1 MKSFALNASKKT
13 KSTPAGEIPV
23 DWACVRLRDVV
34 RPIESGTSVSG
45 EERLPRAGEVTVLKV
60 SAVTSGKFL
69 PQQAKAVGGEEARR
83 LKTHVVGKSILVN
96 RANGSADLV
105 GSAVYVPTT
114 LDGVFLSDK
123 LWLITPREEKASARF
138 LGFLLS
144 SPEFRKTVL
153 DRSSGG
159 TGMMNIGSGAYLGI
173 PIQFPPLAEQRK
185 IADILATWDEALE
198 KLDAL
203 IEAKERHQKALMQ
216 RLLSGSLRFPKFG
229 KTPWRKVR
237 MSTVLTRVF
246 RPIEWAADKP
256 LSLVSVRRRCGGL
269 FRRADVL
276 GSGYKTQDLH
286 DLKAND
292 FLVSKRQVVHGAW
305 ALVTP
310 EFEGTHVSKEYAILV
325 NSAPDKLHMPF
336 FGWLAQTPR
345 MIRLA
350 RVASTGVHIE
360 KLIFD
365 PEVFLRDLIQIPP
378 TLAEQQQ
385 IAETLDACA
394 AEVRLLRQQR
404 TALDRQKRGLMQ
416 RLLTGKI
423 RV

>member
-13 KSTPAGEIPV
+13 KSTSAGQIPV
-23 DWACVRLRDVV
+23 DWASIPLGEIATIYNGRGFKPHEWGDKGLPIIRIQNLNGSSAFNYFSGEYDPKILV
-34 RPIESGTSVSG
+34 RPGDLLFCWSGSKGSSFGPRFWDRPIDGVLNYHTWRIECGSRVHASFLFHMLRELTYRIEATAQGA
-45 EERLPRAGEVTVLKV
+45 AGLVHIQK
-60 SAVTSGKFL
+60 GWI
-69 PQQAKAVGGEEARR
+69 EAREIA
-83 LKTHVVGKSILVN
+83 L
-96 RANGSADLV
+96 
-105 GSAVYVPTT
+105 
-114 LDGVFLSDK
+114 
-123 LWLITPREEKASARF
+123 
-138 LGFLLS
+138 
-144 SPEFRKTVL
+144 
-153 DRSSGG
+153 
-159 TGMMNIGSGAYLGI
+159 
-173 PIQFPPLAEQRK
+173 PPLAEQHK
-185 IADILATWDEALE
+185 IADILSTWEEASL
-198 KLDAL
+198 KLAAL
-203 IEAKERHQKALMQ
+203 IEAKERRKQALVQ
-216 RLLSGSLRFPKFG
+216 QLLSGRLRFPKFG
-229 KTPWRKVR
+229 KTAWRKVR
-237 MSTVLTRVF
+237 MNTVLTRVF
-246 RPIEWAADKP
+246 RPMEWAADKP

-276 GSGYKTQDLH
+276 GSDYKTQDLH
-286 DLKAND
+286 DLKTND

-305 ALVTP
+305 AVVTP

-336 FGWLAQTPR
+336 FGWLAQTSR

-378 TLAEQQQ
+378 TLAEQEQ